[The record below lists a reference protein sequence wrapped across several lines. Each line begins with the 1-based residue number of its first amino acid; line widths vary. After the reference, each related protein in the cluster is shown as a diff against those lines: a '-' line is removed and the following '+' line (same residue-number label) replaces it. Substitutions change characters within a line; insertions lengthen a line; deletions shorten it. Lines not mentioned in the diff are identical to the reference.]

1 MSGRVW
7 LSYVVSYRPSATLG
21 CAVTRWLSGISDLE
35 QELVLGEA
43 LNWFQQ
49 VGVQAQFVLQFPL
62 ALLAMQGTE
71 QRAFESQQ
79 R

>member
-1 MSGRVW
+1 M
-7 LSYVVSYRPSATLG
+7 
-21 CAVTRWLSGISDLE
+21 RWLSGISDLE